1 MRELGP
7 GAGWWCRA
15 FLGGSLQR
23 TLGLPRTGDHEYVEL
38 SHGKGELPLKD
49 ESQHGDG
56 RQQKEGQGPQDGP
69 DHQGESLGKLGGQL
83 TWKTSSPESQMG

>member
-1 MRELGP
+1 MVVQGVP
-7 GAGWWCRA
+7 GGLSAADSGAAKDWGSGVRGVEPWQ
-15 FLGGSLQR
+15 GG
-23 TLGLPRTGDHEYVEL
+23 G
-38 SHGKGELPLKD
+38 LPLKD

>member
-1 MRELGP
+1 MAR
-7 GAGWWCRA
+7 
-15 FLGGSLQR
+15 GG
-23 TLGLPRTGDHEYVEL
+23 
-38 SHGKGELPLKD
+38 LPLKD